1 MKAILKNDLI
11 IKLSI
16 DRGVEIGN
24 IPSGVSLERLRWD
37 GSTLIDLAVPGTR
50 YVKHLGDNYF
60 ELHVIELDYTQ
71 SVYMQYSQ
79 RRDLRYSEITGTV
92 FLASDVVKADEQVD
106 IDIQLIK
113 ARLKKYIGDETDL
126 FMKHFALTAALI
138 VFASKQP
145 PALKTFFDSISDD
158 IIQSFPLNRWEQ
170 ILKSFS
176 KEIKKYLNSYY
187 DALDRKQ

>member
-16 DRGVEIGN
+16 DRGTEIGN
-24 IPSGVSLERLRWD
+24 VPSGVSLERLRWD
-37 GSTLIDLAVPGTR
+37 GSTLIDLAAPRTMH
-50 YVKHLGDNYF
+50 VKHLGSNFF
-60 ELHVIELDYTQ
+60 ELHVIELPHTKPI
-71 SVYMQYSQ
+71 YMQYNQ
-79 RRDLRYSEITGTV
+79 RRDLRYSEVTDTV

-106 IDIQLIK
+106 IDIELIK
-113 ARLKKYIGDETDL
+113 SKLKNYIGNETDM

-158 IIQSFPLNRWEQ
+158 IIQGFPLNRWEQ
-170 ILKSFS
+170 ILKTFS
-176 KEIKKYLNSYY
+176 KEIKNYLDSYY
-187 DALDRKQ
+187 NAMDRKQ